1 MVGVP
6 FSVCWIPLPIE
17 TRLRGIIRISRGLGF
32 EKKKKKIERT
42 KRTKRI
48 ILKQCES
55 NTI

>member
-32 EKKKKKIERT
+32 EKKKKKKIERT
-42 KRTKRI
+42 RRTKNNF
-48 ILKQCES
+48 E
-55 NTI
+55 TM

>member
-48 ILKQCES
+48 ILEQCES

>member
-32 EKKKKKIERT
+32 EKKKKKKLKERDE
-42 KRTKRI
+42 RRI